1 MSVGVTLERV
11 MTQTPAVIDAGG
23 TGRISGLRGVILMR
37 SQAYEITFI
46 GQAGT
51 TLRAEFDDCE
61 VTIGPDTTTLR
72 AKLPDQEAL
81 FGLMQRITGLA
92 LELIDVHRIASP
104 PAP

>member
-1 MSVGVTLERV
+1 L
-11 MTQTPAVIDAGG
+11 
-23 TGRISGLRGVILMR
+23 LH

-61 VTIGPDTTTLR
+61 VTIGLDTTTLR
-72 AKLPDQEAL
+72 AELPDQEAL
-81 FGLMQRITGLA
+81 FGLMQRITGLG

-104 PAP
+104 PAS